1 MDAYFRE
8 ALRVNEPKAPKAPRP
23 PKQPSVQD
31 FQFFPPRLFELLDK
45 EIYAFRKSINYRAVR
60 DLELEPDEAKRQ
72 QTEEEII
79 EKENLLTMGFTSWS
93 KRDFTQFIKAN
104 EKYGREDLDNISKEI
119 EGKTVKEVM
128 EYAKTFWERY
138 NELQDIDRLIA
149 QIEKSEAKIQRRI
162 SIKRALDAKMAR
174 YKAPFF
180 QLKIQYGTNKG
191 KNYTEEE
198 DRFLVCFLNKLF

>member
-1 MDAYFRE
+1 M
-8 ALRVNEPKAPKAPRP
+8 
-23 PKQPSVQD
+23 
-31 FQFFPPRLFELLDK
+31 
-45 EIYAFRKSINYRAVR
+45 R

-72 QTEEEII
+72 QTEEQKKIDESEPLTEEEII

-149 QIEKSEAKIQRRI
+149 QIEKGEAKIQRRI

-180 QLKIQYGTNKG
+180 QLKIQTN
-191 KNYTEEE
+191 T
-198 DRFLVCFLNKLF
+198 RLI